1 MTQIAITIPTLSIG
15 IVKNGGDKHSE
26 GFVQMT
32 LTEAGISPTFHYFSS
47 NEAALRALIEGEI
60 ATCACALDAI
70 PTTLLLGLV
79 ITALSERKVV
89 NNCLVAKNTEGVLF
103 TDKKDLNVLV
113 LSDINCAQMQYLQPN
128 YTVEK
133 ADLTPLESLEKLNS
147 DAFDAVVL
155 SQNDI
160 NIHDLQANDWQT
172 QPFSLREFITKAGQG
187 VTCFIAAE
195 DDLPT
200 RRLLK
205 EAHHPAVS
213 AVTNI
218 ERTIQK
224 MLKDHDVSAYC
235 ERDRMGNYHLWA
247 AALVNTDFRKIRLSQ
262 STTFGMAEKAVQ
274 QLLSA

>member
-1 MTQIAITIPTLSIG
+1 MTQNAVTLAALTLG
-15 IVKNGGDKHSE
+15 IVKNDELNQGE
-26 GFVQMT
+26 RFVQQA
-32 LTEAGISPTFHYFSS
+32 LTDVGISPSFHYFFTK
-47 NEAALRALIEGEI
+47 EDAFRAVLEGEI
-60 ATCACALDAI
+60 AACAWALDAI
-70 PTTLLLGLV
+70 PTTLPLGLV

-113 LSDINCAQMQYLQPN
+113 LSDINRAQMQYLQPN

-147 DAFDAVVL
+147 GEFDTVVL

-160 NIHDLQANDWQT
+160 NTLDLQANDWQI

-205 EAHHPAVS
+205 EAHHPSVS